1 MPCSEWLVAQSAKAD
16 AAARQ
21 AELAALEENEEMVG
35 PEPLPLEQRGGITEF
50 DRGALRPGGP
60 LGADCSGQS
69 CVAGMTHKLQAMGTM
84 LPTSVQPLFR
94 R

>member
-1 MPCSEWLVAQSAKAD
+1 MAQSAKAD

-50 DRGALRPGGP
+50 DRGALRPGGTRS
-60 LGADCSGQS
+60 ADCSGHS
-69 CVAGMTHKLQAMGTM
+69 CVAVMTYKLQAMGTI
-84 LPTSVQPLFR
+84 LPTSVHALFR